1 MKTTENRG
9 FSASPEAMGRSEGVK
24 QRLEARKPNKI
35 NGFVHV
41 FYGTT
46 LFLFQLL
53 VFCLQM

>member
-24 QRLEARKPNKI
+24 QRLEARRPNKI

-46 LFLFQLL
+46 LY
-53 VFCLQM
+53 